1 MRRIG
6 LTFLYLVVP
15 CLLFS
20 QQPAAPPPQQ
30 AQPAPSA
37 PAPQNAHPVI
47 VLDPGHGGEDVG
59 ARGPSGVLEKDVV
72 LSLAQAVRADL
83 EKQGHHVILTR
94 RGNEN
99 LTFDERAALSN
110 SYRHAIFI
118 TLHVSSIGPVGVAR
132 IYYSTT
138 EGASAPV
145 PGALIRWEQAQEL
158 FVLESRHLA
167 EALAVQLAR
176 NFRGSPE
183 IAAPVNMRQFRSVA
197 APAVAIEISSVAVTD
212 RTALD
217 RLAPALAQSISRALA
232 AYSPAASLPA
242 SSSPSP

>member
-1 MRRIG
+1 MHRIG
-6 LTFLYLVVP
+6 LTFLFLVVP
-15 CLLFS
+15 CLLFA
-20 QQPAAPPPQQ
+20 QQPAATPQQ
-30 AQPAPSA
+30 QAPPAASA
-37 PAPQNAHPVI
+37 PAPQNAFPVI
-47 VLDPGHGGEDVG
+47 VLDPGHGGEDAG
-59 ARGPSGVLEKDVV
+59 ARGPSGILEKDVV
-72 LSLAQAVRADL
+72 LTLAKAVRADL
-83 EKQGHHVILTR
+83 ERQRLHVILTR
-94 RGNEN
+94 QGNEN
-99 LTFDERAALSN
+99 PSFDERAALSN

-118 TLHVSSIGPVGVAR
+118 SLHVSSSGTVGVAR
-132 IYYSTT
+132 IYFSTS
-138 EGASAPV
+138 GAGSAPA
-145 PGALIRWEQAQEL
+145 PGALVRWEQAQEP

-183 IAAPVNMRQFRSVA
+183 VAAPVNMRQFRFVA

-242 SSSPSP
+242 SGSPSP